1 MNPSASHRSAGG
13 TLFIIAILPA
23 FNLIGQKETLVCNG
37 KIYSETHK
45 QKFEVREATF
55 KIDKNLANDSKLTL
69 TINKQ
74 PISDWFKGNHTIFR
88 HANFIGC
95 LSADKIKMPVRKYF
109 CFNIPVYRNMAE
121 EPSCRS
127 PYHEEYIQTSVSGN
141 SEGLC
146 RSTYSFLSERR

>member
-1 MNPSASHRSAGG
+1 MNYVVGGIPPAVAVLQESWHLHTVLYHYIASYRV
-13 TLFIIAILPA
+13 F
-23 FNLIGQKETLVCNG
+23 
-37 KIYSETHK
+37 
-45 QKFEVREATF
+45 
-55 KIDKNLANDSKLTL
+55 
-69 TINKQ
+69 
-74 PISDWFKGNHTIFR
+74 GNHTIFR

>member
-69 TINKQ
+69 TINKK
-74 PISDWFKGNHTIFR
+74 PISDWFKEQFGKMQQSMKSKGFR
-88 HANFIGC
+88 
-95 LSADKIKMPVRKYF
+95 L
-109 CFNIPVYRNMAE
+109 
-121 EPSCRS
+121 
-127 PYHEEYIQTSVSGN
+127 
-141 SEGLC
+141 
-146 RSTYSFLSERR
+146 

>member
-1 MNPSASHRSAGG
+1 MPA
-13 TLFIIAILPA
+13 LFYSFQTVDVINAFPDCLDIL
-23 FNLIGQKETLVCNG
+23 FLRRVIFC
-37 KIYSETHK
+37 
-45 QKFEVREATF
+45 
-55 KIDKNLANDSKLTL
+55 
-69 TINKQ
+69 
-74 PISDWFKGNHTIFR
+74 NHTIFR

>member
-55 KIDKNLANDSKLTL
+55 KIDKNLANDS
-69 TINKQ
+69 
-74 PISDWFKGNHTIFR
+74 DWFKEQFGKMQQSMKSKGFR
-88 HANFIGC
+88 
-95 LSADKIKMPVRKYF
+95 L
-109 CFNIPVYRNMAE
+109 
-121 EPSCRS
+121 
-127 PYHEEYIQTSVSGN
+127 
-141 SEGLC
+141 
-146 RSTYSFLSERR
+146 